1 MFRSPAVTLNRL
13 SLLNSLLVLSL
24 ITAGIIASDAAVLA
38 QSTATPAHDIHIQEG
53 FKVELVYSVPRE
65 QGSWVAMCFDDRG
78 RIYASDQGARLF
90 RVTPPDAKTT
100 DDCNVEVVSDQWGH
114 SQGLCFIGG
123 ALYVIQHGN
132 HSEENFRPDVLLK
145 IADTDGDDKLDSAVQ
160 LIEFPRVRGD
170 AANWVEHSLHAVI
183 PGPDG
188 KSLYIVSGDRNG
200 LPCDKGKVPKHWN
213 RDSWGFQFTHE
224 PYSGGWVMR
233 TDLDGQNGEYI
244 CMGLRNCY
252 DIAFNHHGDLFTYDS
267 DLENDFGL
275 PNYRP
280 TAIRQILSGTDSGW
294 GGRAGEML
302 WSWTPQWEDIQPPL
316 ANIGPGSPTGI
327 CFGYGAK
334 FPSRYQNA
342 LFACDWSYGRM
353 FAVDLTPSGASYT
366 AAAEPFLSAQGLP
379 IADVVI
385 SPIDGALYFLTGGRG
400 TQSAI
405 YRVSYTG
412 SQSTEPL
419 AITKTDAVTAQAQ
432 HLRKELEALHG
443 QPFPQAVDFLWPHL
457 GHTDRAIRASARIAL
472 EWQPVSEWKQRAI
485 NEPNPRI
492 ALQALLAL
500 CRSIEPGRSIQAEII
515 DAIKRLD
522 FQSLSNEEQSWY
534 LRIITVASIR
544 HGMLDEQTAT
554 DLLSRVISTIPSS
567 DRHVNQ
573 EIVAMGAAMNNRSI
587 LEPALNLLEA
597 SRSQEEQVH
606 YVQALTAEGLKSA
619 WTPELRERFLRL
631 VVDRVPHWKGGFT
644 ARARRDQMLH
654 LATQLLDENERIKF
668 SELLERSKQPTALI
682 PKIDRPFVRNWTLDD
697 LTPTLDRQL
706 SEPRNL
712 ENGKALFSLTSCI
725 ACHSFQGEGGLGGP
739 DLTNASGRYS
749 ALDLLENILNPNK
762 VINEQYGLQ
771 VYMLKDGE
779 TFTGRT
785 VNMAGDTVMVATN
798 PNDPGGSEVRFQ
810 LNDLEKSVP
819 SRTSLMP
826 EGLLNTL
833 THEDILDLLA
843 YIRQR

>member
-1 MFRSPAVTLNRL
+1 
-13 SLLNSLLVLSL
+13 
-24 ITAGIIASDAAVLA
+24 
-38 QSTATPAHDIHIQEG
+38 
-53 FKVELVYSVPRE
+53 
-65 QGSWVAMCFDDRG
+65 
-78 RIYASDQGARLF
+78 
-90 RVTPPDAKTT
+90 
-100 DDCNVEVVSDQWGH
+100 
-114 SQGLCFIGG
+114 
-123 ALYVIQHGN
+123 
-132 HSEENFRPDVLLK
+132 
-145 IADTDGDDKLDSAVQ
+145 
-160 LIEFPRVRGD
+160 
-170 AANWVEHSLHAVI
+170 
-183 PGPDG
+183 
-188 KSLYIVSGDRNG
+188 
-200 LPCDKGKVPKHWN
+200 
-213 RDSWGFQFTHE
+213 
-224 PYSGGWVMR
+224 
-233 TDLDGQNGEYI
+233 
-244 CMGLRNCY
+244 
-252 DIAFNHHGDLFTYDS
+252 
-267 DLENDFGL
+267 
-275 PNYRP
+275 
-280 TAIRQILSGTDSGW
+280 
-294 GGRAGEML
+294 
-302 WSWTPQWEDIQPPL
+302 
-316 ANIGPGSPTGI
+316 
-327 CFGYGAK
+327 
-334 FPSRYQNA
+334 
-342 LFACDWSYGRM
+342 
-353 FAVDLTPSGASYT
+353 
-366 AAAEPFLSAQGLP
+366 
-379 IADVVI
+379 
-385 SPIDGALYFLTGGRG
+385 
-400 TQSAI
+400 
-405 YRVSYTG
+405 
-412 SQSTEPL
+412 
-419 AITKTDAVTAQAQ
+419 
-432 HLRKELEALHG
+432 
-443 QPFPQAVDFLWPHL
+443 
-457 GHTDRAIRASARIAL
+457 
-472 EWQPVSEWKQRAI
+472 
-485 NEPNPRI
+485 
-492 ALQALLAL
+492 
-500 CRSIEPGRSIQAEII
+500 
-515 DAIKRLD
+515 
-522 FQSLSNEEQSWY
+522 
-534 LRIITVASIR
+534 
-544 HGMLDEQTAT
+544 MLDEQTAT